1 MIRKSFSPYR
11 YIIHRNIHYFMI
23 LPAIL
28 ILFSIVIY
36 PMIYSFWISL
46 HTWYLGKPQQF
57 PFVGLSNYYALLFK
71 DSVFR
76 ISLRN
81 TLVILSVCIP
91 VEFALGLILALLLNR
106 KDLKGRKIFR
116 SILIAPVV
124 LTPVVAGVLWKF
136 IFHPRLGILNY
147 LLSLVGI
154 RGIEWVADPRFAL
167 VSVMMV
173 DIWQWTA
180 FMMLVLYAGII
191 SLPREPYEAAQLDG
205 ATSWQQFI
213 YLTMP
218 LLRPIII
225 VALLIRTMDI
235 VKIFDV
241 IYVLTRG
248 GPGDATEVLTLYNFR
263 VGLNYFDM
271 GKAAAMSWIIAIII
285 ILLAQAYLR
294 IIQTEPFGRGAI

>member
-1 MIRKSFSPYR
+1 MTEKSPAVFTYL
-11 YIIHRNIHYFMI
+11 IHRHTHYFMV
-23 LPAIL
+23 LPAII
-28 ILFSIVIY
+28 ILLSIVIY
-36 PMIYSFWISL
+36 PMIYSFWTSL

-57 PFVGLSNYYALLFK
+57 PFVGFDNYYTILLK
-71 DSVFR
+71 DPVFR

-81 TLVILSVCIP
+81 TLLLLAVCIP
-91 VEFALGLILALLLNR
+91 AELVLGLILALLLNR
-106 KDLKGRKIFR
+106 EDLKGRKIFR

-147 LLSLVGI
+147 FLSLIGI
-154 RGIEWVADPRFAL
+154 EGVEWVADPSFAL
-167 VSVMMV
+167 ISVMIV

-191 SLPREPYEAAQLDG
+191 SLPQEPYEAAQLDG
-205 ATSWQQFI
+205 ATSWQLLI
-213 YLTMP
+213 YITMP
-218 LLRPIII
+218 LLRPIVI

-235 VKIFDV
+235 VKMFDV

-248 GPGDATEVLTLYNFR
+248 GPGNATEVLTLYNFR

-271 GKAAAMSWIIAIII
+271 GKAAAISWVIAVII

-294 IIQTEPFGRGAI
+294 MTRTELYKRGPI